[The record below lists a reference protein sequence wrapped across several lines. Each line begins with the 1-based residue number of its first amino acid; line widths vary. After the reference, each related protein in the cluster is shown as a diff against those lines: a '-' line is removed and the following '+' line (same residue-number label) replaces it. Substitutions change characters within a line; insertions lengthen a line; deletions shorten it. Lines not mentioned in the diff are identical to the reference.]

1 MTIVYICTVIIFI
14 LSFLSNMIN
23 HWKHPYFN
31 IGKEDSGKNGVLI
44 RNLFWIGTLVIF
56 LLCAVNVGRTVHEDG
71 FLYIAAGYVLGI
83 LFGSTFAKRVLN
95 RKYKDVVYESYYAR
109 LKREADEQEAA
120 EAAALAAAEA
130 EADALCEDPTEADT
144 APDEGAEERGPKPVD
159 HTKDHPWE

>member
-1 MTIVYICTVIIFI
+1 MTVVYICTVIIFI

-23 HWKHPYFN
+23 NWKHPYFN

-44 RNLFWIGTLVIF
+44 RNLFWIGTLVAF
-56 LLCAVNVGRTVHEDG
+56 LLCAVNVGRNVHEDG

-83 LFGSTFAKRVLN
+83 LFGSAFAKRVLN

-120 EAAALAAAEA
+120 EAAAMAALEA
-130 EADALCEDPTEADT
+130 EEAEEKETIDNDNAADCEETK
-144 APDEGAEERGPKPVD
+144 ERGPKPVD
-159 HTKDHPWE
+159 HSKAHPWE